1 MTELEARIVRLEQV
15 SDRNTKVFIDAVQFL
30 ELKLNVLQRALQDVA
45 DGCLVR
51 VDGAANGTPIDFE
64 WYMKHALE
72 KLQKTEDKVNEVSV
86 VAVPEADSTVIF
98 GG

>member
-1 MTELEARIVRLEQV
+1 MAELEARIVRLEQV

-30 ELKLNVLQRALQDVA
+30 ELKLNVLQRALQDTA
-45 DGCLVR
+45 DGCPVR
-51 VDGAANGTPIDFE
+51 VAGTAITTPIDFE

-86 VAVPEADSTVIF
+86 IAMPEPDGTVIF